1 MFTIFLVTW
10 DGILPECPQFAPVIT
25 LCDITIDDLDII
37 EAKLQMNRNSAPG
50 PDGIHTQLV
59 SNIYKNL
66 IKPLKRIF
74 NVSLSTV
81 YSS

>member
-1 MFTIFLVTW
+1 MFTKFVANW
-10 DGILPECPQFAPVIT
+10 DGRLPEYPQSAPINT

-37 EAKLQMNRNSAPG
+37 KAIRQIYRNSAPG
-50 PDGIHTQLV
+50 PDGIHPKFITN
-59 SNIYKNL
+59 SYNYL
-66 IKPLKRIF
+66 IKQLKRIF